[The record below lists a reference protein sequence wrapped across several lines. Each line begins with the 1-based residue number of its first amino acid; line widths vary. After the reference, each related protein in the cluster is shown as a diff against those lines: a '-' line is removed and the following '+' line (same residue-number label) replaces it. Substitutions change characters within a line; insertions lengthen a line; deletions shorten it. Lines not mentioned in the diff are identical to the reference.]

1 MTIQGYQ
8 FDKIK
13 VTPESDAALYSYLA
27 QNSDNKVIKGATATA
42 SGLNIYVSTGKA
54 LVQGRLIEITQQ
66 HQLSAQSNTTGYVVI
81 TVDLTQSNTA
91 TGTPGTSSYIAVNN
105 QLKMELVET
114 LTQQD
119 LSDGGLIYTFPLYS
133 YVSTGTSI
141 TLTKIKSSYPTD
153 VITLTGVSMGYGATA
168 TIIRDGNRVDVT
180 MTGSYAGGTGYHALN
195 ELFPLG
201 FRPTKTWGIATVG
214 MIAGQGGV
222 TPVGWLINQTGVM
235 SCAGG
240 VSAGNTLILNGSAS
254 WYTTDPFP

>member
-13 VTPESDAALYSYLA
+13 VKPESDAALYSYLA

-133 YVSTGTSI
+133 YVSTGTTV
-141 TLTKIKSSYPTD
+141 TLTKIDKSFFKKLETTTIDLGWGMS
-153 VITLTGVSMGYGATA
+153 VVLTKKDGVVSANGTTTPSSNA
-168 TIIRDGNRVDVT
+168 
-180 MTGSYAGGTGYHALN
+180 GSSGSFNIGIKV
-195 ELFPLG
+195 PDG
-201 FRPTKTWGIATVG
+201 FRPLNSGILMARGNNAQWSNYLIKTDGSVQMATGG
-214 MIAGQGGV
+214 MNIGYTFYV
-222 TPVGWLINQTGVM
+222 
-235 SCAGG
+235 
-240 VSAGNTLILNGSAS
+240 NGS
-254 WYTTDPFP
+254 WVVE

>member
-119 LSDGGLIYTFPLYS
+119 LNSGGLIYTFPLYS
-133 YVSTGTSI
+133 YTSTGTSVA
-141 TLTKIKSSYPTD
+141 LTKIDKSFFKK
-153 VITLTGVSMGYGATA
+153 META
-168 TIIRDGNRVDVT
+168 TIDLGWGMSVVLTKKDGVVSANGTTTPSSNAGSTGSFNLGVKVPEVFRPINSGILMARGNNAQWANYIVNSDGSVT
-180 MTGSYAGGTGYHALN
+180 MATGAMNTGYT
-195 ELFPLG
+195 FY
-201 FRPTKTWGIATVG
+201 
-214 MIAGQGGV
+214 
-222 TPVGWLINQTGVM
+222 
-235 SCAGG
+235 
-240 VSAGNTLILNGSAS
+240 VSGS
-254 WYTTDPFP
+254 WVVE

>member
-119 LSDGGLIYTFPLYS
+119 LNSGGLIYTFPLYS
-133 YVSTGTSI
+133 YTSTGTSVA
-141 TLTKIKSSYPTD
+141 LTKIDKSFFKK
-153 VITLTGVSMGYGATA
+153 META
-168 TIIRDGNRVDVT
+168 TIDLGWGMSVVLTKKDGVVFANGT
-180 MTGSYAGGTGYHALN
+180 ATPSSSAGSTGGFDLGVKV
-195 ELFPLG
+195 PDG
-201 FRPTKTWGIATVG
+201 FRPRLNNEAIIKSQGNNSQWSSYVITSSGSARIITGGMNVG
-214 MIAGQGGV
+214 YTFHV
-222 TPVGWLINQTGVM
+222 
-235 SCAGG
+235 
-240 VSAGNTLILNGSAS
+240 NGS
-254 WYTTDPFP
+254 WVTE

>member
-119 LSDGGLIYTFPLYS
+119 LNSGGLIYTFPLYS
-133 YVSTGTSI
+133 YTSTGTSVA
-141 TLTKIKSSYPTD
+141 LTKIDKSFFKK
-153 VITLTGVSMGYGATA
+153 META
-168 TIIRDGNRVDVT
+168 TIDLGWGMSVVLTKKDGVVSANGT
-180 MTGSYAGGTGYHALN
+180 TTPSSNAGSTGSFNLGVKVP
-195 ELFPLG
+195 EG
-201 FRPTKTWGIATVG
+201 FRPINSGILMARGNNAQWANYIVNSDGLLTMATG
-214 MIAGQGGV
+214 AM
-222 TPVGWLINQTGVM
+222 NTGYTFY
-235 SCAGG
+235 
-240 VSAGNTLILNGSAS
+240 VSGA
-254 WYTTDPFP
+254 WVVE

>member
-133 YVSTGTSI
+133 YVSTGTSVA
-141 TLTKIKSSYPTD
+141 LTKIDKSFFKK
-153 VITLTGVSMGYGATA
+153 META
-168 TIIRDGNRVDVT
+168 TIDLGWGMSVVLTKKDGVVFANGT
-180 MTGSYAGGTGYHALN
+180 ATPSSSAGSTGGFDLGVKV
-195 ELFPLG
+195 PDG
-201 FRPTKTWGIATVG
+201 FRPCLNNEAIIKSQGNNSQWSSYVITSSGSARIITGGMNVG
-214 MIAGQGGV
+214 YTFHV
-222 TPVGWLINQTGVM
+222 
-235 SCAGG
+235 
-240 VSAGNTLILNGSAS
+240 NGS
-254 WYTTDPFP
+254 WVTE